1 MGRTALSRLRWNG
14 KMCFMYQSSVVGM
27 LMKRMDSAV
36 GAASSTMTS

>member
-1 MGRTALSRLRWNG
+1 MGRTAFSRFRWKG

-27 LMKRMDSAV
+27 LTKRIDSAV